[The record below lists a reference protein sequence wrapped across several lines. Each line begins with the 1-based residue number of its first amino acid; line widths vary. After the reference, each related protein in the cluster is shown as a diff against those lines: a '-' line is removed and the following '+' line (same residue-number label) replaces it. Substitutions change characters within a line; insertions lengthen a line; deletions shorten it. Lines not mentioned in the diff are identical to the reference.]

1 MKKLF
6 ILFILVFWI
15 TSVLWGFSVY
25 AASWDTTS
33 YESETETGSKISDSD
48 EEKIETIIAINTKLF
63 EAYKVIIDKKLKKI
77 DASIADLPDEVKIG
91 IYKNLIRSFEKT
103 ITKMQVQK
111 NSRKSIS
118 EKKPADVILEVY
130 VYMKKYY
137 EDKIAQLK
145 LSEK

>member
-6 ILFILVFWI
+6 VLFILALWI
-15 TSVLWGFSVY
+15 PSIFWGFWAF
-25 AASWDTTS
+25 AASWDTSS
-33 YESETETGSKISDSD
+33 YESETETGSKITDSD

-77 DASIADLPDEVKIG
+77 DTSIADLPDEVKIG

-103 ITKMQVQK
+103 ITKMQTQK
-111 NSRKSIS
+111 NSRKSVS

-130 VYMKKYY
+130 IYMKKYY
-137 EDKIAQLK
+137 EERITQLK

>member
-6 ILFILVFWI
+6 VVFILAIWI
-15 TSVLWGFSVY
+15 TSIFWGLSAF
-25 AASWDTTS
+25 AASGDITS
-33 YESETETGSKISDSD
+33 VEPDTETGSKMSDSD

-77 DASIADLPDEVKIG
+77 DTSIADLPDDVKIG

-103 ITKMQVQK
+103 ITKMQNQK
-111 NSRKSIS
+111 SSRKSLS

-130 VYMKKYY
+130 MYMKKYY
-137 EDKIAQLK
+137 EDKITQLK

>member
-1 MKKLF
+1 M
-6 ILFILVFWI
+6 
-15 TSVLWGFSVY
+15 
-25 AASWDTTS
+25 
-33 YESETETGSKISDSD
+33 SDPD

-77 DASIADLPDEVKIG
+77 DTSIADLPDDVKIG

-103 ITKMQVQK
+103 ITKMQNQK
-111 NSRKSIS
+111 SSRKSLS

-130 VYMKKYY
+130 MYMKKYY
-137 EDKIAQLK
+137 EDKITQLK